1 MRGDGQIVVVR
12 FNAMSV
18 EVAPVF
24 ALDSGR
30 FYFCNSH
37 DGGRY
42 DIADPAAEKDFIA
55 EVHTNNNNNLRTMI
69 KMAKAWQEHC
79 NVPLKSFQ
87 IELLMAEFLQ
97 QSFWRQ
103 EGYFYYDFLLRDF
116 FRYLLGRSNGYV
128 FAPGTSKLIALGDAW
143 YSRCESA
150 RDRAIKACE
159 YEYSDYVISAGE
171 EWQKIFGNQIPV
183 NV

>member
-1 MRGDGQIVVVR
+1 MTQSFPIRCSSD
-12 FNAMSV
+12 
-18 EVAPVF
+18 
-24 ALDSGR
+24 L
-30 FYFCNSH
+30 
-37 DGGRY
+37 
-42 DIADPAAEKDFIA
+42 
-55 EVHTNNNNNLRTMI
+55 NLRKMI
-69 KMAKAWQEHC
+69 KMAKAMQEHG
-79 NVPLKSFQ
+79 NVALKSVQ

-150 RDRAIKACE
+150 DRK
-159 YEYSDYVISAGE
+159 SV
-171 EWQKIFGNQIPV
+171 V
-183 NV
+183 

>member
-1 MRGDGQIVVVR
+1 MGVYL
-12 FNAMSV
+12 S
-18 EVAPVF
+18 PVF
-24 ALDSGR
+24 ALDCGR

-103 EGYFYYDFLLRDF
+103 EGYFYYAFILRDS
-116 FRYLLGRSNGYV
+116 FRYLLGRSNGSAL
-128 FAPGTSKLIALGDAW
+128 APATFKMLATCDS
-143 YSRCESA
+143 
-150 RDRAIKACE
+150 
-159 YEYSDYVISAGE
+159 
-171 EWQKIFGNQIPV
+171 
-183 NV
+183 

>member
-12 FNAMSV
+12 FNSMSV

-55 EVHTNNNNNLRTMI
+55 EVHTNNKNNLRTMI
-69 KMAKAWQEHC
+69 KLAKPWQEHC

-87 IELLMAEFLQ
+87 IDLIMADFSQ

-103 EGYFYYDFLLRDF
+103 TGNFYSYFSLSSLLRFLL
-116 FRYLLGRSNGYV
+116 
-128 FAPGTSKLIALGDAW
+128 
-143 YSRCESA
+143 
-150 RDRAIKACE
+150 
-159 YEYSDYVISAGE
+159 
-171 EWQKIFGNQIPV
+171 
-183 NV
+183 

>member
-1 MRGDGQIVVVR
+1 M
-12 FNAMSV
+12 
-18 EVAPVF
+18 
-24 ALDSGR
+24 

-116 FRYLLGRSNGYV
+116 FRRSEERRVGKECV
-128 FAPGTSKLIALGDAW
+128 STCR
-143 YSRCESA
+143 SRGSP
-150 RDRAIKACE
+150 
-159 YEYSDYVISAGE
+159 Y
-171 EWQKIFGNQIPV
+171 N
-183 NV
+183 

>member
-1 MRGDGQIVVVR
+1 
-12 FNAMSV
+12 
-18 EVAPVF
+18 
-24 ALDSGR
+24 
-30 FYFCNSH
+30 
-37 DGGRY
+37 
-42 DIADPAAEKDFIA
+42 
-55 EVHTNNNNNLRTMI
+55 
-69 KMAKAWQEHC
+69 
-79 NVPLKSFQ
+79 
-87 IELLMAEFLQ
+87 MAEFLQ

-159 YEYSDYVISAGE
+159 YEYSDYVIRSE
-171 EWQKIFGNQIPV
+171 EHTSELQSLMRISYAVFCLKKKKEKYIKT
-183 NV
+183 

>member
-1 MRGDGQIVVVR
+1 
-12 FNAMSV
+12 
-18 EVAPVF
+18 
-24 ALDSGR
+24 
-30 FYFCNSH
+30 
-37 DGGRY
+37 
-42 DIADPAAEKDFIA
+42 
-55 EVHTNNNNNLRTMI
+55 
-69 KMAKAWQEHC
+69 
-79 NVPLKSFQ
+79 
-87 IELLMAEFLQ
+87 MAEFLQ

-183 NV
+183 NVRAIWHLLRRRKNGREQSRERGWWYV